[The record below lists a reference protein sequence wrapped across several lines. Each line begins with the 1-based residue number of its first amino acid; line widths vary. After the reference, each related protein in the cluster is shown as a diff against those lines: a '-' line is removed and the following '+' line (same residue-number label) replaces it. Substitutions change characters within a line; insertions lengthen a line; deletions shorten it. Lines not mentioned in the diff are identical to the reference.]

1 MTTFS
6 KVETYVVSC
15 PSGDGGKINKAGT
28 QAGIQRYR
36 CKTCGKKFR
45 RPDEFQQGQKFP
57 IQQLGMALQGY
68 FDGQSY
74 REVARNIGRTFDT
87 VPPDETSVYDWVQG
101 YARATNEAMKGVKV
115 PSGDEWVADEMV
127 VRVGGKK
134 LWLWNIL
141 DKDSRYILSMHLSPR
156 RTQQAAEVTF
166 RKAIEVASR
175 PPKRVTT
182 DGLNSYIPAIQTLLP
197 YTEHNVSPGL
207 DSENNNNRSERLQG
221 TIRDRDKVLRGLQSR
236 ESGQNFLDGWV
247 IDYNLFRPHMALG
260 ERTPAEK
267 AGLVTP
273 FKNWQTVARLIDP
286 MNTSV
291 RPEWQAQDERPLR
304 TKDFRVMDI
313 PTAEEASP
321 RALRPKAFKS
331 AFKKRRGF

>member
-1 MTTFS
+1 MKPLINYMTTFS

-57 IQQLGMALQGY
+57 IQQIGMALQGY

-127 VRVGGKK
+127 C
-134 LWLWNIL
+134 
-141 DKDSRYILSMHLSPR
+141 
-156 RTQQAAEVTF
+156 A
-166 RKAIEVASR
+166 
-175 PPKRVTT
+175 
-182 DGLNSYIPAIQTLLP
+182 
-197 YTEHNVSPGL
+197 
-207 DSENNNNRSERLQG
+207 
-221 TIRDRDKVLRGLQSR
+221 
-236 ESGQNFLDGWV
+236 
-247 IDYNLFRPHMALG
+247 
-260 ERTPAEK
+260 
-267 AGLVTP
+267 
-273 FKNWQTVARLIDP
+273 
-286 MNTSV
+286 
-291 RPEWQAQDERPLR
+291 
-304 TKDFRVMDI
+304 
-313 PTAEEASP
+313 
-321 RALRPKAFKS
+321 
-331 AFKKRRGF
+331 RRGQETLAVEHPRQR